1 MSPGSCSPLPRK
13 HGGHCVQHA
22 LWLAR
27 AGAKAFLPTFFSPV
41 ASSKF
46 GRACTFQ
53 TRDGTFAGN
62 AIGSHPAPLRA
73 TLLHFF
79 SKYLFRTLFFCTRS
93 QKGNFK
99 RFPTKWYTLS
109 LFQSLEISKRPRS
122 MGGGPGREGGVLQKS
137 DARIRRSSSKL
148 AHWATYFTLV
158 GTAHWHECMSLRRV
172 LYRAASTLGHSTRD
186 SCICSPGGGVIKF
199 RSLVQLADKMQPV
212 DMG

>member
-1 MSPGSCSPLPRK
+1 MSSGSCSPLPRK

-62 AIGSHPAPLRA
+62 AIGSQPAPLRA

-109 LFQSLEISKRPRS
+109 VLQSKTRSEERILPSFRISKHKSVRRQNMS
-122 MGGGPGREGGVLQKS
+122 QDLLWLGRQTS
-137 DARIRRSSSKL
+137 PAPAAAR
-148 AHWATYFTLV
+148 
-158 GTAHWHECMSLRRV
+158 
-172 LYRAASTLGHSTRD
+172 
-186 SCICSPGGGVIKF
+186 
-199 RSLVQLADKMQPV
+199 
-212 DMG
+212 